1 MLGGAGTRSMF
12 GRTTLAG
19 SYLFTVNLETRFKEG
34 GNGLAALPALSPAL
48 LDEFNAVMAASDTL
62 LARSGANLS
71 EEGEQD
77 VSLAPRY
84 QFAQRSPAKTKVL
97 CHE

>member
-1 MLGGAGTRSMF
+1 MCATRLGIGTMLGGAGTRSMF

-48 LDEFNAVMAASDTL
+48 LDEFNVAMAAVTL
-62 LARSGANLS
+62 VWPAAAPTSAMRAN
-71 EEGEQD
+71 
-77 VSLAPRY
+77 
-84 QFAQRSPAKTKVL
+84 KT
-97 CHE
+97 CR